1 MPRILPSAIV
11 ASLAMTLA
19 GSAFA
24 QGRPKAPPPPPPP
37 QGAPPNPGLFPC
49 RSEKE
54 ICFVGAVKDGKLV
67 LLFTNDPKGE
77 EAIGKPVGAT
87 TGEGG
92 APLDLTANEGKVVML
107 TGSYDAKAGVAKAE
121 VVDVAS
127 PLVAFAIK
135 ANAGGG
141 GDDGP
146 PGPPPPPAG
155 KKR

>member
-1 MPRILPSAIV
+1 MPRILPSAIA
-11 ASLAMTLA
+11 ASLAVTLA
-19 GSAFA
+19 GGAFA
-24 QGRPKAPPPPPPP
+24 QGRPKAAPPPPPP
-37 QGAPPNPGLFPC
+37 QAAPPNTGLFPC

-54 ICFVGAVKDGKLV
+54 ICFVGGVKDGKLV

-77 EAIGKPVGAT
+77 DALGKPLGAT
-87 TGEGG
+87 TGDAG
-92 APLDLTANEGKVVML
+92 APLDLSANEGKVVML
-107 TGSYDAKAGVAKAE
+107 TGSYDPKAGVTKAE

-135 ANAGGG
+135 ANAGSG

-146 PGPPPPPAG
+146 PGPPPPPG